1 MCADTKLCSARSR
14 PQARSRHAW
23 GSRERQHVAY
33 FTGRLPAC
41 APGPC
46 RFFSGSGAN
55 LQVLGGDED
64 LSFAHASPDTSVQR
78 GGPLVS
84 SRRASADS
92 DELSTGP
99 RRYNWPQET
108 EARRQRASVDLVR
121 PAAPF
126 PLCAWQSLPSSRA
139 STPAA
144 QIDCQIFESYPT
156 LRRELMQVLG

>member
-1 MCADTKLCSARSR
+1 MNS
-14 PQARSRHAW
+14 
-23 GSRERQHVAY
+23 
-33 FTGRLPAC
+33 TGRHTPFA
-41 APGPC
+41 
-46 RFFSGSGAN
+46 RFTPTRAGH
-55 LQVLGGDED
+55 
-64 LSFAHASPDTSVQR
+64 SF
-78 GGPLVS
+78 
-84 SRRASADS
+84 SRRLLLLKLAFC
-92 DELSTGP
+92 P

-139 STPAA
+139 STLAA